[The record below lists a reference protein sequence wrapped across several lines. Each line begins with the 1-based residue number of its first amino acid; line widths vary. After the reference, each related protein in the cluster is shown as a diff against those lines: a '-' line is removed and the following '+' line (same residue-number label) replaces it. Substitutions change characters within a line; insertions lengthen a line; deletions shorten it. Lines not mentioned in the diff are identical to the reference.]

1 MADRAPSAAPPPA
14 PAEIPPRGR
23 LRRSREIVLRLSI
36 LAAAGIVLLLFTTQ
50 WNRWVG
56 DSSRQETD
64 DAYIHG
70 DLTPLSAQIDG
81 DVRHVAV
88 GDFQQVKKGDLL
100 VQIDDSDYQ
109 ARVEEARAALLGAEA
124 AIGNIK
130 ARKVTQKALVA
141 EAEDAIRASK
151 AELLQTR
158 D

>member
-88 GDFQQVKKGDLL
+88 GDFQEVKKGQLL
-100 VQIDDSDYQ
+100 VQIDDADYQ
-109 ARVEEARAALLGAEA
+109 ARVAQAEAALAGAEA
-124 AIGNIK
+124 AIANIK
-130 ARKVTQKALVA
+130 AKKAAQKAQVA
-141 EAEDAIRASK
+141 AAEDAIRATQ
-151 AELLQTR
+151 ADVVRT
-158 D
+158 